1 MVIFAF
7 IIASSERGRGGAG
20 FRGGFFRL
28 FGVAELP
35 DCSSCRDEEG
45 GGASQN
51 GEGSGGRELARK
63 IRRLRIPPEFDG
75 VRGMRRS
82 ETGTL
87 TEASVDNTVS
97 VRKSISV

>member
-1 MVIFAF
+1 VVIFAF

-45 GGASQN
+45 GG
-51 GEGSGGRELARK
+51 GGPETEREGRGGREFARK
-63 IRRLRIPPEFDG
+63 MSDDCASHQSSTVCG
-75 VRGMRRS
+75 V
-82 ETGTL
+82 
-87 TEASVDNTVS
+87 
-97 VRKSISV
+97 